1 MSTKTNKMPSLEAAL
16 AEITQLVDKMEHSE
30 LTLEESLANFERGI
44 NLVKHCQKIL
54 SDAEQKVQVLMQKN
68 GQDVLDTY
76 QIDDEGSGEDDNT
89 DK

>member
-1 MSTKTNKMPSLEAAL
+1 MSTKTNKMPGLEAAL
-16 AEITQLVDKMEHSE
+16 TEITQLVDKMEHSE
-30 LTLEESLANFERGI
+30 LTLEASLANFERGI
-44 NLVKHCQKIL
+44 KLVKHCQKIL

-76 QIDDEGSGEDDNT
+76 QIDDKGSDEDDNT